1 MGRKVGRGTGDT
13 GGELGKQEN
22 ESRKNSSAQLRMALH
37 QRGFVVKT
45 AEEGGKETKAL
56 NFPKRL
62 NRDFCVSFR
71 HYPK

>member
-1 MGRKVGRGTGDT
+1 MEEV
-13 GGELGKQEN
+13 QEILEGSLENRRN

-45 AEEGGKETKAL
+45 AEEGWKRNQGSQ
-56 NFPKRL
+56 FPEKRL